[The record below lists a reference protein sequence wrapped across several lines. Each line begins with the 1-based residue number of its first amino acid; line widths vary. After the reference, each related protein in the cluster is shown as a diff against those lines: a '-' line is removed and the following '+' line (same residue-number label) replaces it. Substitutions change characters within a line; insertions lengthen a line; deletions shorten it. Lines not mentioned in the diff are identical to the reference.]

1 MGVKGKVFEAKL
13 GAATD
18 GETHIG
24 TRLRKLRQ
32 LAGITQAE
40 LANRLQIDQ
49 TACPDLSNGMISAY
63 RPFVATLRL
72 WELN

>member
-49 TACPDLSNGMISAY
+49 TAVS
-63 RPFVATLRL
+63 RL
-72 WELN
+72 